1 MCVTWLSHMCHMTYS
16 YVRHDL
22 FIYATLLIPM
32 CHMTDSYG
40 WQNSFICATWLNFFC
55 DMTHS
60 LENFWRL
67 SLAKPRTRARRRE
80 RGKQRKRAQQ
90 EQSKGKKDGRER
102 VRGTERGQKDSWHEV
117 SVSCEKERRVEREGC
132 SGANSDFF
140 LVKDSFT
147 PKKRFYNVSSLAIMA
162 TPYVVATSSMLPE
175 FSNLFRLPQKSPV
188 STGLLFLQD
197 SWQHRTS
204 KKGQE

>member
-1 MCVTWLSHMCHMTYS
+1 MLS
-16 YVRHDL
+16 
-22 FIYATLLIPM
+22 
-32 CHMTDSYG
+32 
-40 WQNSFICATWLNFFC
+40 
-55 DMTHS
+55 
-60 LENFWRL
+60 
-67 SLAKPRTRARRRE
+67 
-80 RGKQRKRAQQ
+80 
-90 EQSKGKKDGRER
+90 
-102 VRGTERGQKDSWHEV
+102 
-117 SVSCEKERRVEREGC
+117 EKESRGEREGF

-147 PKKRFYNVSSLAIMA
+147 PKKRVYNVSSLAIMA
-162 TPYVVATSSMLPE
+162 TPYVVATSRRLPE